1 MTDTMRAVVM
11 PRYGEP
17 SVLEMA
23 RVPIPEPGPGEIRLK
38 VDACGIDRHD
48 LIVRAGIMRK
58 KTRAYRGA
66 FGGNQA
72 NTDIDLPL
80 IMGAEF
86 AGTVDKLGAGVT
98 SHAIGAR
105 VAALPRMGHCGR
117 CLHCRSGREETC
129 GEAVFIGHDV
139 AGAYAEYVIV
149 KPDSL
154 WPVPDNVS
162 LLDAA
167 LGSACIGTIVRAIRD
182 VGQVKVGENVLVT
195 GAGGGLGVHAVQ
207 LVRAAG
213 ARCIAV
219 TTSPSKAA
227 LLEKLGA
234 HDVLVVG
241 REDNWSGQLAKVT
254 GGRGVDVAI
263 DIVGS
268 ASFNSVLKG
277 MAPYGRWV
285 LVGELGRGVVE
296 LRPAL
301 VFLRRLQLLASGSP
315 GLVHLAAAL
324 DYLAQGTIHTVIDSV
339 LPLEKAAEAHALMEA
354 GTPAGRIVLKP

>member
-1 MTDTMRAVVM
+1 MPATMRAVVM
-11 PRYGEP
+11 PRFGDAN
-17 SVLEMA
+17 VLEMA
-23 RVPIPEPGPGEIRLK
+23 RVPVPEPGPGEIRLK
-38 VDACGIDRHD
+38 VEACGIDRHD
-48 LIVRAGIMRK
+48 LIVRAGVMRK
-58 KTRAYRGA
+58 KTGAYRGA
-66 FGGNQA
+66 FGGKQA
-72 NTDIDLPL
+72 DIELPL
-80 IMGAEF
+80 ILGCEF
-86 AGTVDKLGAGVT
+86 SGTVDALGEGVR
-98 SHAIGAR
+98 SHAIGDR

-117 CLHCRSGREETC
+117 CLYCRSGREETC
-129 GEAVFIGHDV
+129 PHAVFIGHDV

-154 WPVPDNVS
+154 WPVPNGVS
-162 LLDAA
+162 LTDAS

-182 VGQVKVGENVLVT
+182 VGQVRVGERVLVT

-219 TTSPSKAA
+219 TTTPAKAA
-227 LLEKLGA
+227 LLKELGA

-241 REDNWSGQLAKVT
+241 REDNWSAEVAKVT
-254 GGRGVDVAI
+254 NGEGADVAI

-268 ASFNSVLKG
+268 ASFNSVLRS
-277 MAPYGRWV
+277 MAAYGRWV
-285 LVGELGRGVVE
+285 LVGELGRGQVE

-301 VFLRRLQLLASGSP
+301 IFLRRLQLLASGSP

-324 DYLAQGTIHTVIDSV
+324 DYLASGAIRTVIDTV
-339 LPLEKAAEAHALMEA
+339 MPLERTAEAHALMEA